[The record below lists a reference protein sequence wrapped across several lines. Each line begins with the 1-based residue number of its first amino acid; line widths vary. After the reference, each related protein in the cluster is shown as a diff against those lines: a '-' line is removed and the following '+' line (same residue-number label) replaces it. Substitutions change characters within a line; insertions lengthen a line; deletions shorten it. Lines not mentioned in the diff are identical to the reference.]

1 MNTRQ
6 RELLILVTG
15 LALGAVTAHL
25 ITKKKY
31 EAEIQEIFDELDGS
45 TTLNEQAKFQFL
57 RGTRSSVALV
67 EDGFYDSESLS
78 NIVETY
84 HPRDIAAENERLKN
98 QVMSNY
104 QTRSE
109 QYDTRSKEAP
119 YPIKAEEFFEEED
132 FDKCNLTYYEADGV
146 LADENEEPLDIDTTI
161 GREIIEIMASDRDD
175 NTFYVRN
182 EKTGT
187 DFEIC
192 REEGS
197 YSELVMGDGEDYA
210 D

>member
-1 MNTRQ
+1 MNTQ
-6 RELLILVTG
+6 QKQLLIFLTG
-15 LALGAVTAHL
+15 LSLGAVAAHL
-25 ITKKKY
+25 VTKRKY
-31 EAEIQEIFDELDGS
+31 EAEIQEIFDEFDVS
-45 TTLNEQAKFQFL
+45 TTEKEQAKFQFL
-57 RGTRSSVALV
+57 RGTRNSATLI
-67 EDGFYDSESLS
+67 EDWFCDSESLS

-84 HPRDIAAENERLKN
+84 HPRDIAAENERLKS

-146 LADENEEPLDIDTTI
+146 LADENEEPLDIDATI
-161 GREIIEIMASDRDD
+161 GREIIEIMKSDRDD